1 MTTKA
6 PHSLPVDEEVTLV
19 DRLLCSGLS
28 VWVMTVMAV
37 MTMVGRLSE
46 RSCGHTKDHEEEES
60 DLFHN
65 SIVDANT

>member
-1 MTTKA
+1 
-6 PHSLPVDEEVTLV
+6 
-19 DRLLCSGLS
+19 
-28 VWVMTVMAV
+28 MTVMAV